1 MITQLT
7 IAPPVWPPWVS
18 ISAMREPSGV
28 VYQDRS
34 PGSMLS
40 VDLSVVSAGLTC

>member
-1 MITQLT
+1 MITQLMT
-7 IAPPVWPPWVS
+7 APPVWSPWVS

-34 PGSMLS
+34 FGSVLS
-40 VDLSVVSAGLTC
+40 VD